1 MTAERYQNSGL
12 LLLTPSTD
20 SRRRT
25 LVVMGL
31 ARSGTSMIAGCL
43 HELGIFMGDQAPPPV
58 YEDMAMSAAVEAG
71 DIATVQRI
79 VRQYN
84 RQHAI
89 WGWKRPASLHH
100 IADLHATLRD
110 PHYVVVFRDL
120 FAIANRNRISMG
132 ANLLANMQRSA
143 DEYRQLLNFL
153 ERLRA
158 PCLLVSYEKALRHKE
173 AFVDTLCGFAGL
185 QPPAPVRARAVAFVA
200 PSPPAYLKASRAG
213 RVIGHIDAVQADQV
227 FGWAAR
233 RLQAP
238 DAGPLQVTLEVNGQ
252 TVAVTPANAMRPD
265 LVSHGA
271 HPTGEAG
278 FLFRLQGAGL
288 LEAGDEVRVY
298 AGEPREE
305 LNGSPWRYVPE
316 ASD

>member
-1 MTAERYQNSGL
+1 MTADPYQNSGL
-12 LLLTPSTD
+12 LLLTPSTTA
-20 SRRRT
+20 RRRT

-43 HELGIFMGDQAPPPV
+43 HELGVFMGDQAPPPV
-58 YEDMAMSAAVEAG
+58 YEDMALSAAVEAG
-71 DIATVQRI
+71 DLAAVQRI

-84 RQHAI
+84 RRHAT

-132 ANLLANMQRSA
+132 ADLLANMQRSA
-143 DEYRQLLNFL
+143 DEYRKLLDFL
-153 ERLRA
+153 ERLRS
-158 PCLLVSYEKALRHKE
+158 PCLLISYDKALRHKE
-173 AFVDTLCGFAGL
+173 ELVDTLCGFAGL
-185 QPPAPVRARAVAFVA
+185 QPPAPLRARAVAFVA
-200 PSPPAYLKASRAG
+200 PSPPAYLQASRAG
-213 RVIGHIDAVQADQV
+213 RVIGHIDVVHTDQV
-227 FGWAAR
+227 LGWAAR
-233 RLQAP
+233 RPQAP
-238 DAGPLQVTLEVNGQ
+238 EARPLQVTLEVNGQ
-252 TVAVTPANAMRPD
+252 TVAVALANAMRPD

-278 FLFRLQGAGL
+278 FLFRLQGAAQL
-288 LEAGDEVRVY
+288 RPGDEVRVY

-305 LNGSPWRYVPE
+305 LNGSPWRYLT
-316 ASD
+316 